1 MQKSRLVWL
10 TALAIAC
17 GGWGLEAGAQ
27 GQSGAYV
34 GGGINLNVS
43 YGAFYFGMN
52 TVIGSDRLFG
62 PGFGAR
68 LGVDFLF
75 TPQIILGTA
84 VDVYAVI
91 PTGSPVSVNAGAG
104 VGFYFVPGLYLS
116 PHALLGLD
124 FRASKTISVFA
135 DFTPGVILNLDNSG
149 EGAGFSMNIRFGM
162 KLRF

>member
-1 MQKSRLVWL
+1 MHRIGLVWL

-43 YGAFYFGMN
+43 YGTFFFGMN

-62 PGFGAR
+62 PGFGGR

-75 TPQIILGTA
+75 TPQIFLGTA
-84 VDVYAVI
+84 LDFYAVI
-91 PTGSPVSVNAGAG
+91 PTGSLVSVNAGAG
-104 VGFYFVPGLYLS
+104 VGFYFVPSLYLS

-124 FRASKTISVFA
+124 FRASKTVSVFA
-135 DFTPGVILNLDNSG
+135 DLTTAMEPG
-149 EGAGFSMNIRFGM
+149 FR
-162 KLRF
+162 